1 MNTTRKKPYI
11 KVSPVHGNNGHYV
24 AAFSSDVLGATFSVV
39 FPETITGAVALHTF
53 AEMIRGHYGYSVEIS
68 LPDVF
73 GVSLSPPV
81 QEIAAT
87 LERMSC
93 TKTKS

>member
-1 MNTTRKKPYI
+1 MHTTRKKPYI
-11 KVSPVHGNNGHYV
+11 KISPVQENPGHYV

-53 AEMIRGHYGYSVEIS
+53 AEMIRGHYGYSVEIL
-68 LPDVF
+68 LPDAF
-73 GVSLSPPV
+73 GVSLSPSV

-87 LERMSC
+87 LERMSS
-93 TKTKS
+93 TRVGS